1 VAHTILLGATE
12 RGLGGCMIASIDQP
26 SLRAALNLP
35 EHLESLMVIA
45 LGTPSE
51 TVVLEDGEPEPRPY
65 WRDAENVHH
74 VPKRLLTEVR
84 VELPGF

>member
-1 VAHTILLGATE
+1 
-12 RGLGGCMIASIDQP
+12 MIASIDQP
-26 SLRAALNLP
+26 GLRAALNLP

-65 WRDAENVHH
+65 WRDAQNVHH